1 MKKAIV
7 SVLLTILTLVPI
19 LTFLNW
25 IKYEIVY
32 GEEIRSGA
40 LFYPFTIHRELWVAI
55 SLLVIE
61 AIFITV
67 VYQYMKK
74 RSPPMKWSLLKQ
86 CIVSGITGY
95 LGTILSCMFFGG
107 LPFKQF
113 IPLFFTGMLFPIIY
127 RWMQMLLRSGA
138 DYKKGA
144 KKNIIS

>member
-7 SVLLTILTLVPI
+7 SILLTILTLVPI

-25 IKYEIVY
+25 IKYKIVY
-32 GEEIRSGA
+32 GPSLKNGINFFP
-40 LFYPFTIHRELWVAI
+40 FYVDIELWVAI

-61 AIFITV
+61 AIAITL

-74 RSPPMKWSLLKQ
+74 RSPPMKWPILKQ

-95 LGTILSCMFFGG
+95 LGTIFSCMFLGG
-107 LPFKQF
+107 LPFKEF
-113 IPLFFTGMLFPIIY
+113 IPLFFTGMLFPVIY
-127 RWMQMLLRSGA
+127 RWMQKLLRSGA

-144 KKNIIS
+144 KENISS